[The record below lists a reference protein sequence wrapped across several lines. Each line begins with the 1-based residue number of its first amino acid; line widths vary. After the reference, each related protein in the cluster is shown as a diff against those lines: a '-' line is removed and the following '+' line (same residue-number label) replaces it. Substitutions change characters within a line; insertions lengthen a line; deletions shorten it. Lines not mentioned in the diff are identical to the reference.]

1 MARLTTKQIDALRP
15 TDKQFELS
23 EPGGLRVRVYPSGRI
38 VFVWRYRDHAGKQR
52 VVTLGTFPS
61 MGLAQARVE
70 LAKAHAGRGTG
81 TDPAEVRTQQRQ
93 ESRRRAQGRIQA
105 PTVADVAEQY
115 LDDLAARV
123 QRQERSAASL
133 YEARRLIA
141 KHVLPMLGT
150 ERAAEVTRQDVRA
163 VLRKVATASTP
174 TMADK
179 VLVVLRAMM
188 NSALEDDTIAAN
200 PAGRIKKTV
209 GRTSRDRVL
218 TDAEIAA
225 LWTELDRR
233 QEEPLSWAMKLALV
247 TAQRRGSVVTARWE
261 DIDAD
266 QRLWTIPRGSIKG
279 RRAAHVVP
287 LSSLAIEVLDA
298 LRTRTGGVP
307 VLFPG
312 QQMDQPPHP
321 RSLSR
326 YAQIAMKAAG
336 LPNARTHDLRRSAAT
351 LMGRAGVSIADIK
364 SVLGHSGGGD
374 VTLIY
379 DRFDRLPERTAALE
393 RLADALRQACRLPGS
408 RTADVIHLRR
418 GK

>member
-1 MARLTTKQIDALRP
+1 MARFTTKQIDALRP

-23 EPGGLRVRVYPSGRI
+23 EPGGLRVRVYPSGRV
-38 VFVWRYRDHAGKQR
+38 VFVLRYRDPAGKQR
-52 VVTLGTFPS
+52 VVTLGTYPA

-70 LAKAHAGRGTG
+70 LAKALAARGTG
-81 TDPAEVRTQQRQ
+81 TDPAEARAQQRQ

-105 PTVADVAEQY
+105 PTVADIAEQY
-115 LDDLAARV
+115 LNDLAARV

-141 KHVLPMLGT
+141 KHVLPALGT
-150 ERAAEVTRQDVRA
+150 ERADEVTRQDVRA

-218 TDAEIAA
+218 ADAEIAA

-287 LSSLAIEVLDA
+287 LSSLAVEVIDD
-298 LRTRTGGVP
+298 LRARTGGLP

-312 QQMDQPPHP
+312 QQMDQSPHP

-326 YAQIAMKAAG
+326 YAQAVMQAAG
-336 LPNARTHDLRRSAAT
+336 IADARTHDLRRTAAT
-351 LMGRAGVSIADIK
+351 LMARAGVSTADIGGVLAHADG
-364 SVLGHSGGGD
+364 SVTR
-374 VTLIY
+374 VY
-379 DRFDRLPERTAALE
+379 DRFDRIPERTVALE
-393 RLADALRQACRLPGS
+393 RLADALRHACRLPGG

>member
-1 MARLTTKQIDALRP
+1 MARFTTKQLDALRP

-38 VFVWRYRDHAGKQR
+38 VFVWRYRDPAGKQR
-52 VVTLGTFPS
+52 VVTLGAYPS
-61 MGLAQARVE
+61 MGLAQARTA
-70 LAKAHAGRGTG
+70 LAKAQAGRGTG
-81 TDPAEVRTQQRQ
+81 TDPAEARNDA
-93 ESRRRAQGRIQA
+93 RRERHRLAVERAAAQ
-105 PTVADVAEQY
+105 TLADVAAQY

-133 YEARRLIA
+133 YEARRLLD

-163 VLRKVATASTP
+163 LLRKVTAESSP

-179 VLVVLRAMM
+179 VLVVLRAML
-188 NSALEDDTIAAN
+188 NTALEDDIITAN
-200 PAGRIKKTV
+200 PAGRIKKV
-209 GRTSRDRVL
+209 IGRVDRDRVL
-218 TDAEIAA
+218 ADAEIAA
-225 LWTELDRR
+225 LWAELDRR

-247 TAQRRGSVVTARWE
+247 TAQRRGSIVTARWE
-261 DIDAD
+261 DIDLD
-266 QRLWTIPRGSIKG
+266 QRLWTIPRGNVKG
-279 RRAAHVVP
+279 GRAAHVVP

-298 LRTRTGGVP
+298 LRTRTGGLP

-312 QQMDQPPHP
+312 QQLDQSPHP

-326 YAQIAMKAAG
+326 YAQIVIRAAG

-351 LMGRAGVSIADIK
+351 LMGRAGVSTADIK
-364 SVLGHSGGGD
+364 TVLGHSGGGD

-379 DRFDRLPERTAALE
+379 DRFDRLPERAAALE
-393 RLADALRQACRLPGS
+393 RLADALRQACRLPGR
-408 RTADVIHLRR
+408 RTADVVPLRR
-418 GK
+418 ER

>member
-1 MARLTTKQIDALRP
+1 MARFTTKQIDALRP

-23 EPGGLRVRVYPSGRI
+23 EPGGLRVRVYRSGR
-38 VFVWRYRDHAGKQR
+38 VAFVLRYRDPAGKQR
-52 VVTLGTFPS
+52 VVTLGTYPA

-70 LAKAHAGRGTG
+70 LAKAQAARGTG
-81 TDPAEVRTQQRQ
+81 TDPAEARTQQRQ

-105 PTVADVAEQY
+105 PTVADVAERY

-141 KHVLPMLGT
+141 KHVLPALGT
-150 ERAAEVTRQDVRA
+150 ERADEVTRQDVRA

-179 VLVVLRAMM
+179 VLVVLRALL
-188 NSALEDDTIAAN
+188 NAALEDDTIAAN

-218 TDAEIAA
+218 ADAEIAA
-225 LWTELDRR
+225 LWAELDRR

-287 LSSLAIEVLDA
+287 LSSLAVEVVND
-298 LRTRTGGVP
+298 LRARTGGLP

-312 QQMDQPPHP
+312 QQMDQSPHP

-326 YAQIAMKAAG
+326 YAQAVMQAAG
-336 LPNARTHDLRRSAAT
+336 ISDARTHDLRRTAAT
-351 LMGRAGVSIADIK
+351 LMARAGVSTADIGGVLAHADG
-364 SVLGHSGGGD
+364 SVTR
-374 VTLIY
+374 VY
-379 DRFDRLPERTAALE
+379 DRFDRLPERTVALE
-393 RLADALRQACRLPGS
+393 RLADALRHACRLPGG
-408 RTADVIHLRR
+408 RTADVIPLRR

>member
-1 MARLTTKQIDALRP
+1 MARLTTKQLDALRP

-23 EPGGLRVRVYPSGRI
+23 EPGGLRARVYPSGRI

-52 VVTLGTFPS
+52 VVTLGAYPAT
-61 MGLAQARVE
+61 GLAQARIA
-70 LAKAHAGRGTG
+70 LAKAQAERGGG
-81 TDPAEVRTQQRQ
+81 TDPAEARNNAQR
-93 ESRRRAQGRIQA
+93 ERRRLAVERAAAQ
-105 PTVADVAEQY
+105 TVADVAAQY

-133 YEARRLIA
+133 YEARRLLD
-141 KHVLPMLGT
+141 KHVLPMIGD
-150 ERAAEVTRQDVRA
+150 ERATDVSRQDVRA
-163 VLRKVATASTP
+163 VLRKVAAASTP

-179 VLVVLRAMM
+179 VLVVLRAML
-188 NSALEDDTIAAN
+188 NAAVESDTIAAN
-200 PAGRIKKTV
+200 PAARIRKAV
-209 GRTSRDRVL
+209 GRVDRDRVL

-225 LWTELDRR
+225 LWAELDRR
-233 QEEPLSWAMKLALV
+233 HDEPLSWAIKLALV
-247 TAQRRGSVVTARWE
+247 TAQRRGSVVTARW
-261 DIDAD
+261 AD
-266 QRLWTIPRGSIKG
+266 FNVEQRLWTIPRGNVKG
-279 RRAAHVVP
+279 SRAAHVVP

-298 LRTRTGGVP
+298 LRARTGGVT

-312 QQMDQPPHP
+312 QQLDRSPHP

-326 YAQIAMKAAG
+326 YAQTVMQAAG

-351 LMGRAGVSIADIK
+351 LMGRSGVPTADIK

-379 DRFDRLPERTAALE
+379 DRFDRMPERTAALE

-408 RTADVIHLRR
+408 RTADVIPLRR
-418 GK
+418 ER